1 MTDMLKIPNIA
12 YTKEYVNQQ
21 GMSCSFIRRSIAFKT
36 NYKHLGL
43 SRKAI
48 FSAVDASLKRLET
61 DYIDLLQ
68 IHRCDSNTPFEET
81 MEALHDLVKSG
92 K

>member
-1 MTDMLKIPNIA
+1 MFSA
-12 YTKEYVNQQ
+12 
-21 GMSCSFIRRSIAFKT
+21 S
-36 NYKHLGL
+36 GL

-48 FSAVDASLKRLET
+48 FSAVDASLKRLEM
-61 DYIDLLQ
+61 DYVDLLQ
-68 IHRCDSNTPFEET
+68 IHRYDNNTPAEET

>member
-1 MTDMLKIPNIA
+1 MYSIP
-12 YTKEYVNQQ
+12 
-21 GMSCSFIRRSIAFKT
+21 
-36 NYKHLGL
+36 GL

-48 FSAVDASLKRLET
+48 FSAVEGSLKRLEI

-68 IHRCDSNTPFEET
+68 IHRFDTNTPVEET

>member
-1 MTDMLKIPNIA
+1 M
-12 YTKEYVNQQ
+12 YT
-21 GMSCSFIRRSIAFKT
+21 T
-36 NYKHLGL
+36 PGL

-48 FSAVDASLKRLET
+48 FSAVEASLKRLEL
-61 DYIDLLQ
+61 DYVDLLQ
-68 IHRCDSNTPFEET
+68 IHRFDKDTPVEET